1 MARPNKTGLDYF
13 PLDVDFFADEKI
25 AAISGEFGIKGD
37 IVVIKLLCAVYRSG
51 YFILW
56 NEPMKYKMLRD
67 LPGISPELLDQI
79 INRLVKWGFFDEA
92 LFNSVKVLTSQGIQ
106 KRFFAIT
113 RRRNTGAKLPYV
125 LVSACNNVVSACNNP
140 VASELLHTITPQSK
154 VKESKDITPYVVISS
169 SSSPS
174 GARTREEGESPEETG
189 TSGITACV
197 QEARPRKSPDAA
209 PEKSCAKKVP
219 PKSGAV
225 PLPDGTVEYIP
236 VTAIAEYLTGDEVWL
251 EALCMNKHIDRAYV
265 EQRIHD
271 FAVECQN
278 SGVTA
283 KDKQDCKRHFNNWLR
298 KRQQYEQN
306 QRIVSHER
314 STKNQP
320 PSPDEL
326 ARAVAEGISRAH
338 TRQEWE

>member
-37 IVVIKLLCAVYRSG
+37 IVVIKLLCAVYRNG

-79 INRLVKWGFFDEA
+79 INRLVKWGFFDES

-106 KRFFAIT
+106 KRFFSIT
-113 RRRNTGAKLPYV
+113 KRRNTGAKLPYV
-125 LVSACNNVVSACNNP
+125 LVSACNNP

-174 GARTREEGESPEETG
+174 GARTREEGESPEETEMG
-189 TSGITACV
+189 GITACA
-197 QEARPRKSPDAA
+197 QEAQPRKSPGVA

-219 PKSGAV
+219 PQ
-225 PLPDGTVEYIP
+225 PLPDGTYEYIP
-236 VTAIAEYLTGDEVWL
+236 VAAVADYLTGEDGWIEL
-251 EALCMNKHIDRAYV
+251 LCINKHLNRAYV
-265 EQRIHD
+265 EHKIREYAAD
-271 FAVECQN
+271 VQN
-278 SGVTA
+278 SGEVV
-283 KDKQDCKRHFNNWLR
+283 KDKRDCKRHFNNWLR
-298 KRQQYEQN
+298 KSQQYEQN
-306 QRIVSHER
+306 QRIVSHGR